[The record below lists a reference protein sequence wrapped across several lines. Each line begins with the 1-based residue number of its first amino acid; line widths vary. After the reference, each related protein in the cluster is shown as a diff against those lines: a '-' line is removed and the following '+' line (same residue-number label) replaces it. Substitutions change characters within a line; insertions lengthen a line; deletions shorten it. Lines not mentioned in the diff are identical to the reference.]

1 MNDRA
6 KYLKEVEYWQNEHTK
21 YWPISAELMA
31 EYKNGTQTSENM
43 HGTLSWEQNGEL
55 HRDGDKPA
63 VISAYSVE
71 WWYNGE
77 LHRDGDKPAVAV
89 IGADGTLQWW
99 QNDQRHRFRGPAI
112 IHANGKLEWWIWDEQ
127 VPVSS
132 QEEFIRYLET
142 KTLQLTQALAYAK
155 LQNQSG
161 DMP

>member
-1 MNDRA
+1 MNSR
-6 KYLKEVEYWQNEHTK
+6 KEVFEYWRNEQRK
-21 YWPISAELMA
+21 YWPVSAELLA
-31 EYKNGTQTSENM
+31 QYKDGTETKKSSDGTLIWEKNGKPHRDEDQPALIYAD
-43 HGTLSWEQNGEL
+43 GTLIWERNGKT

-63 VISAYSVE
+63 LIF
-71 WWYNGE
+71 
-77 LHRDGDKPAVAV
+77 
-89 IGADGTLQWW
+89 ADGTLKWW